1 METNN
6 NVFYYLV
13 DLTLKLFLSLLICCT
28 PQISSAQLADSSRI
42 SNQVQNLQ
50 LWQQKWDSMQTT
62 HSGST
67 ATNGD
72 NQPTHF
78 GQKLH
83 SLSSPIILQ
92 ADDFDSLSTISKLK
106 DKTDQLSTTPQI
118 GLPEVDSLIQLK
130 TQVLRQKILNLEGK
144 STKLDSI
151 QNALPLKNKLGKQE
165 LDQYSHELDQLID
178 LNVTKITDLQEQ
190 AWVSNYTSQL
200 DQIDGVLGK
209 YSGRTVN
216 IDELGQ
222 LKGLQRQL
230 GAIRQESNLYFK
242 DGQGLLNGM
251 GDDNT
256 LMQFLEQKVGHRM
269 EFQELKQQ
277 MAVVDN
283 IEEHKQQL
291 SQPQLRQQMLA
302 KAKSIGAQQFAG
314 RQDLLKAAQE
324 KLAKYKRKYV
334 TVHST
339 NDMSTAVKRNSLA
352 GEPLS
357 ERLMLGGTFQIIP
370 AYSKQQQPA
379 SPAGRQQHTGNN
391 SNSAYSN
398 NSGDSKVPTSVD
410 ISPLLGYRI
419 NKKLT
424 VGVGGTYRAIL
435 EIDDLKRKD
444 QVYGYRGF
452 IQQHAIKGFFV
463 HGEYE
468 NLNTASLT
476 TDSGD
481 KVNRSWQPAG
491 LAGIGRE
498 FNFFKHAKGQ
508 VMFLY
513 NFLHEDGASPYRK
526 PWMIR
531 FGFNLQGLQSKEPS
545 TGRDTE

>member
-1 METNN
+1 MNTR
-6 NVFYYLV
+6 FSGFRCSI
-13 DLTLKLFLSLLICCT
+13 LFLIFQICFS
-28 PQISSAQLADSSRI
+28 PKVLYSQSADTTQL
-42 SNQVQNLQ
+42 SNQAHHLQ
-50 LWQQKWDSMQTT
+50 FYLQKWDSLQQDLIET
-62 HSGST
+62 S
-67 ATNGD
+67 
-72 NQPTHF
+72 
-78 GQKLH
+78 
-83 SLSSPIILQ
+83 SLSRDSLITHYGQHI
-92 ADDFDSLSTISKLK
+92 DSLSQQLRLKRFDLDSLSAISKSISNTDHLASTPRQDLLK
-106 DKTDQLSTTPQI
+106 
-118 GLPEVDSLIQLK
+118 VDNLIQLK
-130 TQVLRQKILNLEGK
+130 AQVLRQRILNLVGK
-144 STKLDSI
+144 PTKLDSI
-151 QNALPLKNKLGKQE
+151 QNALSFQDNLSDLE
-165 LDQYSHELDQLID
+165 LDQYSQKLDRLID
-178 LNVTKITDLQEQ
+178 LNATKITDLQEQ
-190 AWVSNYTSQL
+190 AWVSNYASQL
-200 DQIDGVLGK
+200 DQIDGVVDQ
-209 YSGRTVN
+209 YSGRALN
-216 IDELGQ
+216 IEELEQLQGLKAQ
-222 LKGLQRQL
+222 LKN
-230 GAIRQESNLYFK
+230 ISQESRLYFK
-242 DGQGLLNGM
+242 DGQALMNEM
-251 GDDNT
+251 GDDNA
-256 LMQFLEQKVGHRM
+256 LMQFMEQKVGHRM

-277 MAVVDN
+277 MAVMDN
-283 IEEHKQQL
+283 IEEHRQQISKQQL
-291 SQPQLRQQMLA
+291 RQKMLA
-302 KAKSIGAQQFAG
+302 KAKSVGAQQFSG

-324 KLAKYKRKYV
+324 KLAKYKRKYA

-352 GEPLS
+352 GKPLS
-357 ERLMLGGTFQIIP
+357 ERLVLGGTFQIIP

-398 NSGDSKVPTSVD
+398 NNNDSKVPTSVD

-468 NLNTASLT
+468 NLNTAGLT

-491 LAGIGRE
+491 LAGIGKE
-498 FNFFKHAKGQ
+498 FDFFKQAKGQ
-508 VMFLY
+508 VIFLY

-545 TGRDTE
+545 APNSTE